1 MAIRRIFL
9 SLSLLAVI
17 VGFGGYAFAGQPRY
31 FALVG
36 FIALIASGLL
46 FAFGG
51 ASGPPVADDLRRAGD
66 SDYHPISQGPMQRG
80 PS

>member
-1 MAIRRIFL
+1 MIRRGFQAL
-9 SLSLLAVI
+9 ALLMVG

-31 FALVG
+31 FAVAGFVAVVVG
-36 FIALIASGLL
+36 GAL

-51 ASGPPVADDLRRAGD
+51 PADPPVADDLRRAGD
-66 SDYHPISQGPMQRG
+66 HEYHPISQGPMERG